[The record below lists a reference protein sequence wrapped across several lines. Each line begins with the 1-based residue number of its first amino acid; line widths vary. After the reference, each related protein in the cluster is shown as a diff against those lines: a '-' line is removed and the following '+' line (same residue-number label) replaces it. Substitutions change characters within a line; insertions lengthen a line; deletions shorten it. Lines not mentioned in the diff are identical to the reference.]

1 MFNLVKHC
9 FIDLLEFFNMN
20 DTNSNPVLKS
30 ILYIIAAL
38 AGAGLIIYGAFFYTK
53 PSPENQKAQI
63 LPSNNSE
70 NQEQTYNEPILGNK
84 NAPVTMIEYGSYLCG
99 HCIDFSKNIFP
110 LIYENYI
117 KTGKV
122 KFIYRSFPPYE
133 LSIALMCANEQNKFW
148 EYHEKAIYSEISSI
162 DDLKSFASAVGI
174 EQESFNQCLDS
185 QKYLSNAE
193 KIITQGQ
200 ELGVA
205 GTPTFFI
212 NDEKIVG
219 ALPYEQFESAINSAL
234 NK

>member
-1 MFNLVKHC
+1 M
-9 FIDLLEFFNMN
+9 EQ
-20 DTNSNPVLKS
+20 TTSNPVLKS
-30 ILYIIAAL
+30 IFYIIAAL

-53 PSPENQKAQI
+53 PSAENQKAQI
-63 LPSNNSE
+63 LQSVNSQ
-70 NQEQTYNEPILGNK
+70 NQEQEYNEPILGDE
-84 NAPVTMIEYGSYLCG
+84 NAPITMIEYGSYLCS

-148 EYHEKAIYSEISSI
+148 EYHDQAIRGEISSI
-162 DDLKSFASAVGI
+162 DDLKSFANSIGLN
-174 EQESFNQCLDS
+174 QESFDQCLDS

-200 ELGVA
+200 ELGVD

-212 NDEKIVG
+212 NEEKIVG
-219 ALPYEQFESAINSAL
+219 ALPYEQFEAAINAAL